1 MKIKLLIVLFALLGI
16 KSATAQTTDS
26 WGGLLDLGDIPFSSL
41 DKDTSYKAL
50 WIKADSLLNEELTQ
64 DANEQL
70 SLIETLARKDKNY
83 SQVVKVL
90 ICKLNIEKQLAETNL
105 WQQLKKIDAE
115 IAVMPGPH
123 KSVLQSI
130 AGSAWLEVLN
140 QRSYYYDGE
149 EEPDTNDPVF
159 WPENLILARAE
170 SYFVAS
176 VQNTEILTGSPVGNY
191 TALVYASKKSAEC
204 FPALYDVLMWRLYS
218 FYNNYYSINIAKDT
232 DVIEAETLFADAN
245 IFVNTPLLTDNE
257 YAYRLKALNTL
268 KLLLQRFINTGNK
281 EALLLTDIE
290 RIEFAA
296 IAYSDAYEKQLHI
309 QWYKNQ
315 LTQYANYPIVNEA
328 VYRLAK
334 LLSCTDQYTYSA
346 GWDNQLCHN
355 AEAVKYLTAAIEKYP
370 KEGATDNCRQ
380 LKSEILSKTLRLR
393 TEYSVKSKAP
403 FRFSIEYKN
412 TEKLYLRYLPITEE
426 ALEAI
431 NNHKYSNTDSAQIY
445 KLRELLKQPYIDP
458 QTVSLPADTN
468 FMQHRTEWYHKGLPA
483 GHYVLLYSANE
494 NFDADTNV
502 AGYVAFWSTDYALYT
517 TATGSK
523 THRFFITDILT
534 GKPVKGVKLVA
545 STLTY
550 NDRSTILNKKIIGE
564 GITDKTGSI
573 EITLSET
580 YYGIEIDAYKNYEK
594 LVSSSYSFYAG
605 SYYFEEGNTQVM
617 PQTRFVTDRSI
628 YRPGQT
634 VYFKG
639 YRFREYSKEGRTEML
654 KNSVGTVSLDD
665 ANGEEIASQE
675 LTANKYGTFTGSF
688 VIPYGRLTGYYTLH
702 DQYGDVGFLVEEYK
716 RPKFKVQ
723 TDTIKTSFDFY
734 DTVTVTG
741 NAAAYA
747 GNAISGA
754 TLEYSVMRQPDY
766 FYYDYWW
773 DGLGKEAAIAFG
785 KLTLDD
791 KGNFTIKFVA
801 APDSDTSSN
810 YSFTVNIAVTDIT
823 GETQTT
829 YQNITVGPRSVF
841 ATLTAPSVAYTDAPA
856 SITLDAKNAN
866 GINIPLQGKLTITAL
881 VSEPGFITELLWDK
895 PDTQLI
901 DAKTLK
907 RYFPNRKY
915 PYSYTPPQKA
925 QEVYS
930 AQINNANGTETIQ
943 WGTAKLKQG
952 QYQVVFEYADKNGM
966 VYREERILSVAD
978 PKGKKA
984 FLHSN
989 LEIEFRKPFAKPG
1002 ETIDV
1007 LISCRMPQTH
1017 VAYFIE
1023 RNGKSTELQWEKL
1036 NNSLLKLKIP
1046 ITEADRGGL
1055 YIIAVAVHNNR
1066 FFTAREYIQVPYEKK
1081 QLNIQISSYRDKMIP
1096 GSKEEW
1102 VLKITGPNA
1111 QKVSAEVVASMY
1123 DASLDAF
1130 TDNKWSN
1137 FLGNYYN
1144 NTPNYVAP
1152 SARSISILGSLD
1164 LKFFPTYGLTS
1175 TTVKPGSLRFFKWI
1189 SDPLNMYGEFGW
1201 MDGEGFGSGHG
1212 LGGIG
1217 GSGYGSGGGG
1227 SGGSGGVYG
1236 LSGNKSL
1243 TRKTDALA
1251 MEANFM
1257 TADMKAPAL
1266 DDGKAEDMTTT
1277 QATANLMPPAQF
1289 VKVRRNL
1296 SEMAFFY
1303 PHLETNDSGA
1313 VIVKFI
1319 APEALT
1325 AWNFRAFAHTDD
1337 AQSGMVSISSITQ
1350 KPLMVQTNMPR
1361 FLRQGDEIYISAK
1374 VVNLSDK
1381 VLNPTAVLEIY
1392 DATTG
1397 KNIKE
1402 YNNLNALQIPQMAAG
1417 STEAVKWKVTVPAG
1431 YGALKVI
1438 IKAYDG
1444 NYSDAEANTLPVL
1457 SDEILVTEAL
1467 PIAFSGSA
1475 PQTYELKK
1483 LVQSKP
1489 SATLKNH
1496 KLTFEFTGNPAWYA
1510 IQALPYMMEF
1520 PHECAE
1526 QLFNRYYANALATHI
1541 ANSNPLIKDVFESWK
1556 NAAAKG
1562 EEGSFVSNLEKNE
1575 ELKSLLLAESPWLCE
1590 GKDETARKQ
1599 RLGLLFDENTL
1610 ANSQKQA
1617 REKLL
1622 AMRKENGAYPWF
1634 GGMNPNRNITQ
1645 YIVAGMGKLKTIT
1658 GNWDQLYELEIQPS
1672 LAYLHR
1678 EAKNDYDVLVRNKA
1692 DLSNNHLTFTQVQY
1706 LYATSFFDVSED
1718 ENRADYEVTFDY
1730 WREQAAKYWK
1740 GRSRMEQAM
1749 IALALHRLGD
1759 DITPFKIIYA
1769 LRQNALVNKD
1779 NGMYWKEMTGGYGW
1793 TDAPIETQ
1801 SLIIEA
1807 FSNIGNDTFALLQTQ
1822 KWLLKQKQLND
1833 WGTTRSTADA
1843 CYALLIKGSEWLE
1856 ETQAPAIQIGAK
1868 TLDVEN
1874 DPEIKA
1880 EAGTGYFKKSFTGE
1894 QITADMGKVTIVP
1907 QAGKS
1912 VPMAWGG
1919 LYWQYFEK
1927 LDKITRA
1934 QTPLSL
1940 IKQLFIEKTTDSG
1953 VVQIP
1958 LVAGTALKAGDK
1970 LTVRIFLKANNDMEF
1985 VYLKDMRAAALEP
1998 VTAISGYQWQNGVGY
2013 YQSIRDASMNFFF
2026 DRLPK
2031 GQWMFE
2037 YSLRVSQA
2045 GTFQNGIATVQS
2057 MYAPEYT
2064 SHSEGVVIT
2073 VEP

>member
-1 MKIKLLIVLFALLGI
+1 MKLKLLIVLFALMGL
-16 KSATAQTTDS
+16 KSAAAQDTIS
-26 WGGLLDLGDIPFSSL
+26 WGNWLDLGDFPFSSM

-50 WIKADSLLNEELTQ
+50 WIKADSLLNEELTK

-70 SLIETLARKDKNY
+70 SIIETQARKDKNH

-90 ICKLNIEKQLAETNL
+90 IRKLNLEKQLAETNL

-115 IAVMPGPH
+115 IAVMPEPH

-130 AGSAWLEVLN
+130 AGSAWLGVLD
-140 QRSYYYDGE
+140 QKSYYYEGE

-159 WPENLILARAE
+159 WPDDLILARAE

-191 TALVYASKKSAEC
+191 TALVYASKKSAEY

-218 FYNNYYSINIAKDT
+218 FYSNYYTRYTAKDT
-232 DVIEAETLFADAN
+232 AIIAAETLFAEAAV
-245 IFVNTPLLTDNE
+245 FVNTPLLTDNE

-268 KLLLQRFINTGNK
+268 KLLLQRFTVAGKK
-281 EALLLTDIE
+281 EAQLLTDIE
-290 RIEFAA
+290 RVEFAA
-296 IAYSDAYEKQLHI
+296 AAYNDVYEKELLI
-309 QWYKNQ
+309 KWYKNQ
-315 LTQYANYPIVNEA
+315 LSLFSNYSIVNEA

-334 LLSCTDQYTYSA
+334 LLSCVDSYNYGT
-346 GWDNQLCHN
+346 GWQNQLCQN
-355 AEAVKYLTAAIEKYP
+355 AEALRYLNAAIDKYP

-380 LKSEILSKTLRLR
+380 LKSEILGQNLTIR
-393 TEYSVKSKAP
+393 TEHSVKSKQP
-403 FRFSIEYKN
+403 FRYSISYKN
-412 TEKLYLRYLPITEE
+412 TEKLFVRYLPMSKE
-426 ALEAI
+426 ALAGI
-431 NNHKYSNTDSAQIY
+431 TGRTYNNSDSAQIY
-445 KLRELLKQPYIDP
+445 TLRELLKQPYIDP
-458 QTVSLPADTN
+458 QTVSLPVDTN
-468 FMQHRTEWYHKGLPA
+468 FMQHRTEWYHEGLPA

-517 TATGSK
+517 TATGPK
-523 THRFFITDILT
+523 THRFFITDMLT

-545 STLTY
+545 SILTY
-550 NDRSTILNKKIIGE
+550 DDRSTARNKKIIGE

-573 EITLSET
+573 EITFSET
-580 YYGIEIDAYKNYEK
+580 YYGVEIDAYKNDEK
-594 LVSSSYSFYAG
+594 LISSSYSFYAG

-639 YRFREYSKEGRTEML
+639 YRMKEYTKEGRTEML
-654 KNSVGTVSLDD
+654 KNSISTVRLDD
-665 ANGEEIASQE
+665 ANGEEIQSQE
-675 LTANKYGTFTGSF
+675 YTTNQYGTFTGSF

-702 DQYGDVGFLVEEYK
+702 DEYGDFGFLVEEYK

-754 TLEYSVMRQPDY
+754 TLEYSVMRQQDY

-773 DGLGKEAAIAFG
+773 EERAPERTFASG

-791 KGNFTIKFVA
+791 KGNFTIKFA
-801 APDSDTSSN
+801 AIPGVDTAVN
-810 YSFTVNIAVTDIT
+810 YSYAVTIAVTDIT
-823 GETQTT
+823 GETQLTT
-829 YQNITVGPRSVF
+829 QNIIVGPRNVY
-841 ATLTAPSVAYTDAPA
+841 ANLTTPSVAYTDAPA
-856 SITLDAKNAN
+856 SIALGARNAN

-881 VSEPGFITELLWDK
+881 VNTPEFTTELLWEK

-907 RYFPNRKY
+907 RYFSNRKY
-915 PYSYTPPQKA
+915 PYSYTAPQKG
-925 QEVYS
+925 QDVYS
-930 AQINNANGTETIQ
+930 AQINNATGEETIQ
-943 WGTAKLKQG
+943 WNTAKLKQG
-952 QYQVVFEYADKNGM
+952 QYQVVFEYADKKGM
-966 VYREERILSVAD
+966 VYREEKILSVAD

-1007 LISCRMPQTH
+1007 LISSRMPETS

-1081 QLNIQISSYRDKMIP
+1081 QLDIQISSYRDKMIP

-1236 LSGNKSL
+1236 LGGNKATYGFS
-1243 TRKTDALA
+1243 DASAKEGL
-1251 MEANFM
+1251 M
-1257 TADMKAPAL
+1257 TFDMAAPAAAAE
-1266 DDGKAEDMTTT
+1266 KAEDMTTT

-1296 SEMAFFY
+1296 SETAFFY

-1325 AWNFRAFAHTDD
+1325 AWNFRAFAHTED
-1337 AQSGMVSISSITQ
+1337 AQSGLITLSSITQ

-1381 VLNPTAVLEIY
+1381 TLNPTAVLEIY

-1402 YNNLNALQIPQMAAG
+1402 FNNINALQIPQMTAG
-1417 STEAVKWKVTVPAG
+1417 STEAVKWKITVPAG

-1444 NYSDAEANTLPVL
+1444 NYNDAEANTLPVL

-1467 PIAFSGSA
+1467 PIAFSGSD
-1475 PQTYELKK
+1475 PKTYELKK
-1483 LVQSKP
+1483 LVESKP

-1496 KLTFEFTGNPAWYA
+1496 KLTLEFTSNPAWYA

-1526 QLFNRYYANALATHI
+1526 QLFNRYYANALASYI
-1541 ANSNPLIKDVFESWK
+1541 ANSNPLIKDVFEAWK

-1645 YIVAGMGKLKTIT
+1645 YIVAGMGKLKTVT
-1658 GNWDQLYELEIQPS
+1658 GSWDQLYELEIQPS
-1672 LAYLHR
+1672 LDYLHR

-1692 DLSNNHLTFTQVQY
+1692 DLEKDHLSFTQIQY
-1706 LYATSFFDVSED
+1706 LYAVSFFDGTED
-1718 ENRADYEVTFDY
+1718 ESRSYYEATFDY
-1730 WREQAAKYWK
+1730 WSKQAAKYWK

-1749 IALALHRLGD
+1749 IALAMHRLGD
-1759 DITPFKIIYA
+1759 EILPFKIMYT
-1769 LRQNALVNKD
+1769 LRQNSLINKD

-1801 SLIIEA
+1801 ALIIEA
-1807 FSNIGNDTFALLQTQ
+1807 FSNIGNDTLALLQTQ

-1856 ETQAPAIQIGAK
+1856 ETQAPTIQVGAK
-1868 TLDVEN
+1868 TLDTEN

-1880 EAGTGYFKKSFTGE
+1880 EAGTGYFKKSFSGE
-1894 QITADMGKVTIVP
+1894 QITADMGKVTIAP
-1907 QAGKS
+1907 QAGQNL
-1912 VPMAWGG
+1912 PMAWGG

-1934 QTPLSL
+1934 QTPLSM

-1953 VVQIP
+1953 VIQIP
-1958 LVAGTALKAGDK
+1958 LTAGTVLKAGDK

-2064 SHSEGVVIT
+2064 SHSEGVMIT
-2073 VEP
+2073 VAP

>member
-1 MKIKLLIVLFALLGI
+1 MKIKLLIVLFALLGL
-16 KSATAQTTDS
+16 KSAGAQDTTS
-26 WGGLLDLGDIPFSSL
+26 WSSWLDLGDFPFSSM
-41 DKDTSYKAL
+41 DKDTSYKEL
-50 WIKADSLLNEELTQ
+50 WLKADSLLNEELTQ

-70 SLIETLARKDKNY
+70 NSIDALARKHKNH
-83 SQVVKVL
+83 SQVIKVL
-90 ICKLNIEKQLAETNL
+90 VRKLTLEKQLAETNL

-115 IAVMPGPH
+115 IAVMPEPH

-140 QRSYYYDGE
+140 QKSYYYDGE

-159 WPENLILARAE
+159 WPEDLILKRAE

-176 VQNTEILTGSPVGNY
+176 IQNTEILTGSPIGNY
-191 TALVYASKKSAEC
+191 TALVYASKKSAEY

-232 DVIEAETLFADAN
+232 DVLEAETLFADAN
-245 IFVNTPLLTDNE
+245 IFINTPLLTDNE
-257 YAYRLKALNTL
+257 YAYRVKALNTL
-268 KLLLQRFINTGNK
+268 KLLLQRFINIGKK
-281 EALLLTDIE
+281 EAQLLTDIE
-290 RIEFAA
+290 RVEFAA
-296 IAYSDAYEKQLHI
+296 TAYSDVYEKQLHI
-309 QWYKNQ
+309 RFYKNQ
-315 LTQYANYPIVNEA
+315 LSQYSNYPIVNEA
-328 VYRLAK
+328 VYKLAK
-334 LLSCTDQYTYSA
+334 LLSCTDSYSYGV

-355 AEAVKYLTAAIEKYP
+355 AEAIRYLNAAIDKYP
-370 KEGATDNCRQ
+370 KEDATVNCRR
-380 LKSEILSKTLRLR
+380 LKSEILSQSLYVRA
-393 TEYSVKSKAP
+393 EYSVKSEQP
-403 FRFSIEYKN
+403 FRFCINYKN
-412 TEKLYLRYLPITEE
+412 TGKLYLRYIPISQE

-445 KLRELLKQPYIDP
+445 RLRELLKQPYIDP
-458 QTVSLPADTN
+458 QVVSLPFDTN
-468 FMQHRTEWYHKGLPA
+468 FMQHRTEWYHKGLAA

-494 NFDADTNV
+494 NFYADTNA

-517 TATGSK
+517 TPTGPK
-523 THRFFITDILT
+523 THRFFITDMLT

-550 NDRSTILNKKIIGE
+550 NDRSTVLNKKIIGE
-564 GITDKTGSI
+564 GITDNTGSI

-580 YYGIEIDAYKNYEK
+580 YYGIEIDAYKKDEQ
-594 LVSSSYSFYAG
+594 LISSSYSFYAG
-605 SYYFEEGNTQVM
+605 MYYFEEGTAQVL

-639 YRFREYSKEGRTEML
+639 YRVKEYPKEGRTEIL
-654 KNSVGTVSLDD
+654 KNLAATVKFDD

-675 LTANKYGTFTGSF
+675 YTTNQYGTFSGSF

-702 DQYGDVGFLVEEYK
+702 DQYGDFGFLVEEYK

-723 TDTIKTSFDFY
+723 TDTIKASFDFY

-754 TLEYSVMRQPDY
+754 TLEYSVLRQQDY

-773 DGLGKEAAIAFG
+773 KERTQEETFASG

-791 KGNFTIKFVA
+791 KGNFTIKFA
-801 APDSDTSSN
+801 AIPDKDTSSN
-810 YSFTVNIAVTDIT
+810 YTFTVNIAVTDIT

-829 YQNITVGPRSVF
+829 YQAITVGSRNVY
-841 ATLTAPSVAYTDAPA
+841 ATLTAPSVAYTDESAV
-856 SITLDAKNAN
+856 ITVFARNAN
-866 GINIPLQGKLTITAL
+866 GISIPLQGKFTITEQ
-881 VSEPGFITELLWDK
+881 VSESEFITEMLWDK

-907 RYFPNRKY
+907 RYFSNRKY
-915 PYSYTPPQKA
+915 PYSYSAPQKG

-930 AQINNANGTETIQ
+930 AQINNAKGEETIQ
-943 WGTAKLKQG
+943 WNTAKLKQG
-952 QYQVVFEYADKNGM
+952 QYQVVFEYTDKKGNP
-966 VYREERILSVAD
+966 YREERILSVAD

-984 FLHSN
+984 FLHKN
-989 LEIEFRKPFAKPG
+989 LEVEFRKPFAKPG
-1002 ETIDV
+1002 ETIEV
-1007 LISCRMPQTH
+1007 LISSRMPQTH

-1023 RNGKSTELQWEKL
+1023 RGGKSTEVQWEKL
-1036 NNSLLKLKIP
+1036 NNSLVKLKLP
-1046 ITEADRGGL
+1046 ITETDRGGM
-1055 YIIAVAVHNNR
+1055 YIIAAAVHNNR
-1066 FFTAREYIQVPYEKK
+1066 FYTARRYIQVPYEKK
-1081 QLNIQISSYRDKMIP
+1081 ELDIQISSYRDKMIP

-1130 TDNKWSN
+1130 TENKWYN
-1137 FLGNYYN
+1137 FMGNNYY
-1144 NTPNYVAP
+1144 TLPNYVAP
-1152 SARSISILGSLD
+1152 SSRSTNIQSSID
-1164 LKFFPTYGLTS
+1164 LKQFPSYSGTS
-1175 TTVKPGSLRFFKWI
+1175 STIKPGSLRFFKWI
-1189 SDPLNMYGEFGW
+1189 ADPLSLNSEYGW

-1212 LGGIG
+1212 LG

-1236 LSGNKSL
+1236 LSTNTNKATFGFS
-1243 TRKTDALA
+1243 DAA
-1251 MEANFM
+1251 AKESPMAF
-1257 TADMKAPAL
+1257 DMAAPAAAAE
-1266 DDGKAEDMTTT
+1266 KAEDMTTT
-1277 QATANLMPPAQF
+1277 QAAANSMTAPQF
-1289 VKVRRNL
+1289 VKIRRNL

-1303 PHLETNDSGA
+1303 PHLQTDDSGA
-1313 VIVKFI
+1313 VLIKFV

-1325 AWNFRAFAHTDD
+1325 GWNFRAFAHTED
-1337 AQSGMVSISSITQ
+1337 AQSGMVTLTSITQ

-1381 VLNPTAVLEIY
+1381 ALNPTAVLEVY

-1402 YNNLNALQIPQMAAG
+1402 FNNINALQITQMAAG
-1417 STEAVKWKVTVPAG
+1417 STEAVKWKVTVPSG

-1467 PIAFSGSA
+1467 PIAFSGST

-1489 SATLKNH
+1489 STTLKNH

-1526 QLFNRYYANALATHI
+1526 QLFNRYYANALAGHI
-1541 ANSNPLIKDVFESWK
+1541 ANSNPLIKEVFESWK
-1556 NAAAKG
+1556 NAATQG

-1575 ELKSLLLAESPWLCE
+1575 ELKSLLLTESPWLSE

-1610 ANSQKQA
+1610 ANSQRQA

-1622 AMRKENGAYPWF
+1622 TMRKENGAYPWF

-1645 YIVAGMGKLKTIT
+1645 YIVAGMGKLKTVT
-1658 GNWDQLYELEIQPS
+1658 GSWDQLYELEIQPS

-1678 EAKNDYDVLVRNKA
+1678 EAKNDYDMLVRNKA
-1692 DLSNNHLTFTQVQY
+1692 DLSKNQLGFTQVQY
-1706 LYATSFFDVSED
+1706 LYATSFFDVDED
-1718 ENRADYEVTFDY
+1718 ENRADYEATFDY
-1730 WREQAAKYWK
+1730 WREQATKYWK

-1749 IALALHRLGD
+1749 IALALYRLGED
-1759 DITPFKIIYA
+1759 VVPFKILYA

-1856 ETQAPAIQIGAK
+1856 ETQAPAIQIGSK
-1868 TLDVEN
+1868 TLDTEN
-1874 DPEIKA
+1874 DPEIKT
-1880 EAGTGYFKKSFTGE
+1880 EAGTGYFKKSFTGDE
-1894 QITADMGKVTIVP
+1894 ITADMGKVTVAP
-1907 QAGKS
+1907 QAGQNL
-1912 VPMAWGG
+1912 PMAWGG

-1940 IKQLFIEKTTDSG
+1940 IKQLFIEKNTDSG
-1953 VVQIP
+1953 VMQIP
-1958 LVAGTALKAGDK
+1958 LVAGTVLKAGDK
-1970 LTVRIFLKANNDMEF
+1970 LTVRIFLKANNDMEY
-1985 VYLKDMRAAALEP
+1985 VYLKDMRASALEP

-2064 SHSEGVVIT
+2064 SHSEGIIIT
-2073 VEP
+2073 VAP

>member
-1 MKIKLLIVLFALLGI
+1 MKIKLLIVLFALLGL
-16 KSATAQTTDS
+16 KSAGAQDTTS
-26 WGGLLDLGDIPFSSL
+26 WSNWLDLGDFPFSSM
-41 DKDTSYKAL
+41 DKDTSYKEL
-50 WIKADSLLNEELTQ
+50 WLKADSLLNEELTQ

-70 SLIETLARKDKNY
+70 NSIDALARKHKNH
-83 SQVVKVL
+83 SQVIKVL
-90 ICKLNIEKQLAETNL
+90 VRKLTLEKQLAETNL

-115 IAVMPGPH
+115 IAVMPEPH

-140 QRSYYYDGE
+140 QKSYYYDGE

-159 WPENLILARAE
+159 WPEDLILKRAE

-191 TALVYASKKSAEC
+191 TALVYASKKSAEY

-232 DVIEAETLFADAN
+232 DVLEAETLFADAN
-245 IFVNTPLLTDNE
+245 IFINTPLLTDNE
-257 YAYRLKALNTL
+257 YAYRVKALNTL
-268 KLLLQRFINTGNK
+268 KLLLQRFINIGKK
-281 EALLLTDIE
+281 EAQLLTDIE
-290 RIEFAA
+290 RVEFAA
-296 IAYSDAYEKQLHI
+296 TAYSDVYEKQLHI
-309 QWYKNQ
+309 RFYKNQ
-315 LTQYANYPIVNEA
+315 LSQYSNYSIVNEA
-328 VYRLAK
+328 IYKLAK
-334 LLSCTDQYTYSA
+334 LLSCTDSYSYGV

-355 AEAVKYLTAAIEKYP
+355 AEAIRYLNAAIEKYP
-370 KEGATDNCRQ
+370 KEDATVNCRR
-380 LKSEILSKTLRLR
+380 LKSEILSQSFYVR
-393 TEYSVKSKAP
+393 TEYSVKSEQP
-403 FRFSIEYKN
+403 FRFCINYKN
-412 TEKLYLRYLPITEE
+412 TEKLYLRYIPISQE

-458 QTVSLPADTN
+458 QVVSLPFDTN
-468 FMQHRTEWYHKGLPA
+468 FMQHRTEWYHKGLAA

-494 NFDADTNV
+494 NFYADTNA

-517 TATGSK
+517 TPTGPK
-523 THRFFITDILT
+523 THRFFITDMLT

-564 GITDKTGSI
+564 GITDNTGSI

-580 YYGIEIDAYKNYEK
+580 YYGIEIDAYKKDEQ
-594 LVSSSYSFYAG
+594 LISSSYSFYAG
-605 SYYFEEGNTQVM
+605 MYYFEEGTAQVL

-639 YRFREYSKEGRTEML
+639 YRVKEYPKEGRTEIL
-654 KNSVGTVSLDD
+654 KNSVTTVKLDD

-675 LTANKYGTFTGSF
+675 YTTNQYGTFSGSF

-702 DQYGDVGFLVEEYK
+702 DQYGDFGFLVEEYK

-723 TDTIKTSFDFY
+723 TDTIKASFDFY

-754 TLEYSVMRQPDY
+754 TLEYSVLRQQDY

-773 DGLGKEAAIAFG
+773 DGLGKEAAVTSG
-785 KLTLDD
+785 TLTLDD
-791 KGNFTIKFVA
+791 EGNFTIKFA
-801 APDSDTSSN
+801 AIPDKDTNSN

-829 YQNITVGPRSVF
+829 YQAITVGSRNVY
-841 ATLTAPSVAYTDAPA
+841 ATLTAPSVAYTDEPA
-856 SITLDAKNAN
+856 AITVFARNAN
-866 GINIPLQGKLTITAL
+866 GIDIPLQGKLTITEQ
-881 VSEPGFITELLWDK
+881 VSESEFITEMLWDK

-907 RYFPNRKY
+907 RYFSNRKY
-915 PYSYTPPQKA
+915 PYSYSAPQKG

-930 AQINNANGTETIQ
+930 AQINNAKGEETIQ
-943 WGTAKLKQG
+943 WNTAKLKQG
-952 QYQVVFEYADKNGM
+952 QYLVVFEYTDKKGNP
-966 VYREERILSVAD
+966 YREERILSVAD

-984 FLHSN
+984 FLHKN

-1002 ETIDV
+1002 ETIEV

-1023 RNGKSTELQWEKL
+1023 RGGKSTEVQWEKL
-1036 NNSLLKLKIP
+1036 NNSLVKLKLP
-1046 ITEADRGGL
+1046 ITETDRGGM
-1055 YIIAVAVHNNR
+1055 YIIAAAVHNNR
-1066 FFTAREYIQVPYEKK
+1066 FYTARRYIQVPYEKK
-1081 QLNIQISSYRDKMIP
+1081 ELDIQISSYRDKMIP

-1130 TDNKWSN
+1130 TENKWYN
-1137 FLGNYYN
+1137 FMGNNYY
-1144 NTPNYVAP
+1144 TLPNYVAP
-1152 SARSISILGSLD
+1152 SSRSTNIQSSID
-1164 LKFFPTYGLTS
+1164 LKQFPSYSGTS
-1175 TTVKPGSLRFFKWI
+1175 STIKPGSLRFFKWI
-1189 SDPLNMYGEFGW
+1189 ADPLSLNSEYGW

-1212 LGGIG
+1212 LG

-1236 LSGNKSL
+1236 LSGNKATYGFSNTSAKENL
-1243 TRKTDALA
+1243 MA
-1251 MEANFM
+1251 F
-1257 TADMKAPAL
+1257 DMAAPAAAAE
-1266 DDGKAEDMTTT
+1266 KAEDMTTT
-1277 QATANLMPPAQF
+1277 QATANSMTAPQF
-1289 VKVRRNL
+1289 VKIRRNL

-1303 PHLETNDSGA
+1303 PHLQTDDSGA
-1313 VIVKFI
+1313 VIVKFV

-1325 AWNFRAFAHTDD
+1325 GWNFRAFAHTED
-1337 AQSGMVSISSITQ
+1337 AQSGMVTLSSITQ
-1350 KPLMVQTNMPR
+1350 KPLMVQTNMPH

-1381 VLNPTAVLEIY
+1381 ALNPTAVLEVY

-1402 YNNLNALQIPQMAAG
+1402 FNNINALQITQMAAG
-1417 STEAVKWKVTVPAG
+1417 STEAVKWKVTVPSG

-1483 LVQSKP
+1483 LIQSKP
-1489 SATLKNH
+1489 STTLKNH

-1526 QLFNRYYANALATHI
+1526 QLFNRYYANALASHI
-1541 ANSNPLIKDVFESWK
+1541 ANSNPLIKEVFESWK
-1556 NAAAKG
+1556 NAAAQG

-1575 ELKSLLLAESPWLCE
+1575 ELKSLLLTESPWLSE

-1610 ANSQKQA
+1610 ANSQRQA

-1622 AMRKENGAYPWF
+1622 TMRKENGAYPWF

-1645 YIVAGMGKLKTIT
+1645 YIVAGMGKLKTVT
-1658 GNWDQLYELEIQPS
+1658 GSWDQLYELEIQPS

-1678 EAKNDYDVLVRNKA
+1678 EAKNDYDMLVRNKA
-1692 DLSNNHLTFTQVQY
+1692 DLSKNQLGFTQVQY
-1706 LYATSFFDVSED
+1706 LYATSFFDVDED
-1718 ENRADYEVTFDY
+1718 KNRADYEASFDY
-1730 WREQAAKYWK
+1730 WREQATKYWK

-1749 IALALHRLGD
+1749 IALALYRLGED
-1759 DITPFKIIYA
+1759 VVPFKILYA

-1856 ETQAPAIQIGAK
+1856 ETQAPAIQIGSK
-1868 TLDVEN
+1868 TLDTEN
-1874 DPEIKA
+1874 DPEIKT
-1880 EAGTGYFKKSFTGE
+1880 EAGTGYFKKSFSGDE
-1894 QITADMGKVTIVP
+1894 ITADMGKVTVAP
-1907 QAGKS
+1907 QAGQNL
-1912 VPMAWGG
+1912 PMAWGG

-1940 IKQLFIEKTTDSG
+1940 IKQLFIEKNTDSG

-1958 LVAGTALKAGDK
+1958 FTAGTVLKAGDK
-1970 LTVRIFLKANNDMEF
+1970 LTVRIFLKANNDMEY

-2073 VEP
+2073 VAP

>member
-70 SLIETLARKDKNY
+70 SSIETLARKDKNY

-115 IAVMPGPH
+115 IAVMPEPH

-176 VQNTEILTGSPVGNY
+176 VQNTDILTASQVGNY
-191 TALVYASKKSAEC
+191 TALVYASKKSAEY

-232 DVIEAETLFADAN
+232 NVIEAETFFADAN

-290 RIEFAA
+290 RIEFAVTV
-296 IAYSDAYEKQLHI
+296 YSDAYEKQLHI

-334 LLSCTDQYTYSA
+334 LLSCTNQYTYSA

-431 NNHKYSNTDSAQIY
+431 NNHKYRNTDSAQIY

-468 FMQHRTEWYHKGLPA
+468 YMQHRTEWYHKGLPA
-483 GHYVLLYSANE
+483 GHYVLLYSANQ

-580 YYGIEIDAYKNYEK
+580 YYGVEIDAYKNDEK

-639 YRFREYSKEGRTEML
+639 YRFREYTKEGRTEML

-801 APDSDTSSN
+801 TPDSDTSSN

-841 ATLTAPSVAYTDAPA
+841 ATLTAPSVAYTDEPA
-856 SITLDAKNAN
+856 SITLEAKNAN

-907 RYFPNRKY
+907 RYFQNRKY

-1081 QLNIQISSYRDKMIP
+1081 QLDIQISSYRDKMIP

-1236 LSGNKSL
+1236 LRGNKATYGFSDASAKESL
-1243 TRKTDALA
+1243 MA
-1251 MEANFM
+1251 F
-1257 TADMKAPAL
+1257 DMAAPAAAAE
-1266 DDGKAEDMTTT
+1266 KAEDMTTT
-1277 QATANLMPPAQF
+1277 QATANLMSPAQF

-1374 VVNLSDK
+1374 VVNFSDK
-1381 VLNPTAVLEIY
+1381 VLNPTVVLEIY

-1475 PQTYELKK
+1475 PQTFELKK

-1489 SATLKNH
+1489 STTLKNH

-1556 NAAAKG
+1556 NAAAQG

-1590 GKDETARKQ
+1590 GKDETVRKQ

-1692 DLSNNHLTFTQVQY
+1692 DLSKNQLGFTQVQY

-1718 ENRADYEVTFDY
+1718 ENRADYGVTFDY

-1868 TLDVEN
+1868 TLDTEN
-1874 DPEIKA
+1874 DPEIKT
-1880 EAGTGYFKKSFTGE
+1880 EAGTGYFKKSFSGE
-1894 QITADMGKVTIVP
+1894 QITADMGKVTIAP
-1907 QAGKS
+1907 QTGKS

-1953 VVQIP
+1953 VIQIP
-1958 LVAGTALKAGDK
+1958 LTAGTALKAGDK

-1998 VTAISGYQWQNGVGY
+1998 VTAISGNQWQNGVGY